1 MLKLIVNADDFGL
14 NHKINEEILLSYRDG
29 ILRSVSIMANGNS
42 FIEAV
47 NLAKEYKMDVG
58 VHIALVDGIPINEPS
73 RISSLIDS
81 EGQFLKDS
89 NSFLKRYLIGKI
101 SLDDI
106 KKEFALQIEK
116 AIDHGLKITHL
127 DSHQHLHILPQIF
140 EIAKFFSSKYSI
152 KYIRYPKEKFAIYM
166 LRCCY
171 YKQLC
176 QLAALNFACS
186 LVKKKITFT
195 TDHFVGFFYGG
206 RLNKQNLATLLKSL
220 PSKGTCELMCHPGF
234 SKAKDKNGNNYRKCE
249 EAESLTDDEIKK
261 LVNDRQIKIISYKE
275 IL

>member
-14 NHKINEEILLSYRDG
+14 NPKINEEILRSYRDG

-42 FIEAV
+42 FIEAA
-47 NLAKEYKMDVG
+47 NLVKDYEMDVG
-58 VHIALVDGIPINEPS
+58 VHIALVDGIPVNEPS
-73 RISSLIDS
+73 RVSSLINS

-89 NSFLKRYLIGKI
+89 NSFLKRYLLGRI

-116 AIDHGLKITHL
+116 VIDHGLKITHL
-127 DSHQHLHILPQIF
+127 DSHQHLHVLPQIF

-166 LRCCY
+166 LKRCYC
-171 YKQLC
+171 KQLR

-195 TDHFVGFFYGG
+195 TDHFVGFYYGG

-220 PSKGTCELMCHPGF
+220 PSEGTCELMCHPGF
-234 SKAKDKNGNNYRKCE
+234 SITKNNNNRNNYRKCE
-249 EAESLTDDEIKK
+249 EAESLTDNHF
-261 LVNDRQIKIISYKE
+261 V
-275 IL
+275 